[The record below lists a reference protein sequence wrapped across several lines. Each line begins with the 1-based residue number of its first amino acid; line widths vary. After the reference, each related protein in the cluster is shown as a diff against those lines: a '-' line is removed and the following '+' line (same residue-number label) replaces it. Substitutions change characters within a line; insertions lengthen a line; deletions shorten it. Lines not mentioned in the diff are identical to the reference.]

1 MTIVELRRL
10 PRRLLPAKS
19 RRTLLKHFAG
29 GADIVGMEDFEDLYS
44 RAVAISYFS
53 CPTCGAE
60 PLETCKGGVT
70 HAGRL
75 RESDE
80 ANGAADLEWSVSGES
95 RQR

>member
-1 MTIVELRRL
+1 MGGRRDDRC
-10 PRRLLPAKS
+10 PRGGCNS
-19 RRTLLKHFAG
+19 TLLKRLAG
-29 GADIVGMEDFEDLYS
+29 RADIVGMEDFDDLYS

-75 RESDE
+75 RKGDE
-80 ANGAADLEWSVSGES
+80 ASGAADLGWSASGES